1 MGGAPLHILLC
12 PFDGGRAHPGTTR
25 YDAGT
30 VETQGWPQD
39 TFHHVNCMTCGSS
52 NLGLRGFDTPE
63 TAIGHW
69 NRRHDHLAVELEF
82 NSPFL
87 IAVPDHPA
95 RAVQLTFKVPALW
108 RLYGD
113 HFAAGEVE
121 CEIEHRAEGGEWSK
135 PVRVEIHGKTETGYV
150 RALDLPLAGQ
160 GPWLLRLIR
169 LTPHNGNVAN
179 DLLLAGIREHDHG

>member
-30 VETQGWPQD
+30 VAKQEWPQD

-63 TAIGHW
+63 AAIGHW
-69 NRRHDHLAVELEF
+69 NRRHHHQAVELEY
-82 NSPFL
+82 SAPFL

-108 RLYGD
+108 RQYGD
-113 HFAAGEVE
+113 HFAAADVQ
-121 CEIEHRAEGGEWSK
+121 CEIEHRGQGGEWSK
-135 PVRVEIHGKTETGYV
+135 PVRVEFHGKTDTGYV
-150 RALDLPLAGQ
+150 RTLDLPLSGE